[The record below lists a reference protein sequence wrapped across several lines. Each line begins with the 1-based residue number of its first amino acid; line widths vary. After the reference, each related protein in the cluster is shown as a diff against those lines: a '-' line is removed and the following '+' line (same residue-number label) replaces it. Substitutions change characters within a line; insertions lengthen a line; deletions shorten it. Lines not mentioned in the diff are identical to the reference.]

1 MAKDKKEST
10 TSVGVVA
17 PLTDYADGI
26 TTYYLAPHFGRSYP
40 VRKDGDIVSNLL
52 DGSYLGDDD
61 FPGDETDDPNNPND
75 PSDPKKQD
83 PESPST
89 VRKSPTLMDIEL
101 VSNEVVYDAANNPT
115 AKITFRIRNSSGEPV
130 KAVNGLVQKK

>member
-40 VRKDGDIVSNLL
+40 VRRDGDIVSTML
-52 DGSYLGDDD
+52 DGDSIDIEFDYDDY
-61 FPGDETDDPNNPND
+61 E
-75 PSDPKKQD
+75 SEDPKKD
-83 PESPST
+83 PKKEESEEEST
-89 VRKSPTLMDIEL
+89 ARKSPTLMDIKL
-101 VSNEVVYDAANNPT
+101 VSNTVVYDAAGNPSVT
-115 AKITFRIRNSSGEPV
+115 VVFKIRNSSGEPV
-130 KAVNGLVQKK
+130 KSVNALVTKK

>member
-1 MAKDKKEST
+1 MAKDNKEST
-10 TSVGVVA
+10 TSVGVVS

-40 VRKDGDIVSNLL
+40 VRRDGDIVSNIL
-52 DGSYLGDDD
+52 YPGDDD
-61 FPGDETDDPNNPND
+61 VIGDDPDDPNDPKDPKD
-75 PSDPKKQD
+75 PSKDPS
-83 PESPST
+83 EVPST

-115 AKITFRIRNSSGEPV
+115 AKVTFRIRNSSGEPV
-130 KAVNGLVQKK
+130 KSVNGLVEKK

>member
-26 TTYYLAPHFGRSYP
+26 TSYYLAPHFGRSYP
-40 VRKDGDIVSNLL
+40 VRRDGDIVSNLL
-52 DGSYLGDDD
+52 DVDYLGDDPD
-61 FPGDETDDPNNPND
+61 DPDSPDDPNNPKKDSSKD
-75 PSDPKKQD
+75 PS
-83 PESPST
+83 EVPSA